1 MVFLAY
7 GLGWMLTGRQVTVFL
22 TLFGAFVVF
31 LLVLSLVCWL
41 DVPAALRHR
50 PKMPDEFR
58 AIRLGT
64 VTPSGPEM
72 LNGFSLVEEGVFKDG
87 RHRHLDMERV
97 FPEGIW
103 RCQVEEVS
111 GKVVACSVNLRS
123 VASPVLDS
131 CEEHGTGRFVATP
144 GQS

>member
-1 MVFLAY
+1 MVFLAC
-7 GLGWMLTGRQVTVFL
+7 GVGWMLTGREARVFL

-41 DVPAALRHR
+41 NVPQALRCR

-58 AIRLGT
+58 AIRLGILT
-64 VTPSGPEM
+64 SKGLEM
-72 LNGFSLVEEGVFKDG
+72 LDGFSLVEEGVFKDG
-87 RHRHLDMERV
+87 KHRHLDMERA

-111 GKVVACSVNLRS
+111 GKVVACSVNFKS
-123 VASPVLDS
+123 VASPVLDA
-131 CEEHGTGRFVATP
+131 CKEHGTGRFVATP
-144 GQS
+144 RPS

>member
-1 MVFLAY
+1 MVFLAL
-7 GLGWMLTGRQVTVFL
+7 GIGWMLTGREARVFL

-41 DVPAALRHR
+41 NVPAALRRR
-50 PKMPDEFR
+50 PKMPEEFR

-64 VTPSGPEM
+64 FTPSGLEM

-97 FPEGIW
+97 FPEGSW
-103 RCQVEEVS
+103 RCQVEEVA
-111 GKVVACSVNLRS
+111 GKVVACSVNFRS
-123 VASPVLDS
+123 VASPVLDTG
-131 CEEHGTGRFVATP
+131 EENGVGRFVATP